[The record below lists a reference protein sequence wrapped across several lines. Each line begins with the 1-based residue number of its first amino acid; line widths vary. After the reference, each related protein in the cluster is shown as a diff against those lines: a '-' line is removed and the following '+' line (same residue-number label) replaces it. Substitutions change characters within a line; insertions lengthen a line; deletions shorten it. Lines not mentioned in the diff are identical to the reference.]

1 MIKQQNAIEHEKRQ
15 KVISMLCASYSD
27 LIGRQRGLHKA
38 IMWTID
44 SVQRTPCIKGPKNTD
59 VAGRLVK
66 FDILCTA

>member
-1 MIKQQNAIEHEKRQ
+1 MIIQQNAIEHQIRQ
-15 KVISMLCASYSD
+15 KVISILGASYSD
-27 LIGRQRGLHKA
+27 LVGRQRGLDEA

-66 FDILCTA
+66 FDILCTS